1 MRILTFTTLF
11 PNSNDESF
19 GVFIYQRMAHVA
31 SRPGNHVTVIAPVPY
46 FPRWLKSRR
55 WNAISGIPQVEQIGE
70 LTVHHPRYFLLPKV
84 SMYLHGLLIFLG
96 AFFTARRLHRQI
108 FFDCIDAHYVYPDCL
123 AAVLIGKLL
132 KVPVLAS
139 ARGTD
144 INLFPKFRFLR
155 SMIRWTLRNTDGN
168 IGVCKALADEM
179 ITVGAPRDRVS
190 VIGNG
195 VDPQRFQPVDRA
207 QARRQLNIDPQ
218 AQVVVAVGALI
229 PRKGY
234 HFLIPAIPAIL
245 KLNPRLLVYI
255 VGKGDTRQLKE
266 LAVEHGVEDRV
277 IFVGSRPNEELKY
290 WYSAADISCLVS
302 SREGWPNVVLE
313 SLACGT
319 PVVATGLWGVPEI
332 LVSPELGLMVQQD
345 VISIAAGINR
355 ALQQEWNRDKIVQYA
370 RTRTWDVVAE
380 EVEEYLTR
388 ITGKTRKDTAVEVSA
403 GAPSASGEEDAV
415 KTISS

>member
-11 PNSNDESF
+11 PNSTDENF

-31 SRPGNHVTVIAPVPY
+31 SRPGNQVTVVAPVPY

-55 WNAISGIPQVEQIGE
+55 WNTISGIPQVEQIGG

-96 AFFTARRLHRQI
+96 AFLTVRRLHRQLR
-108 FFDCIDAHYVYPDCL
+108 FDCIDSHYVYPDCF

-132 KVPVLAS
+132 GLPVVAS

-155 SMIRWTLRNTDGN
+155 PMICWTLRNTAGN

-179 ITVGAPRDRVS
+179 VALGAPHDRVA

-195 VDPQRFQPVDRA
+195 VDPQRFQPVGRV

-234 HFLIPAIPAIL
+234 HFLIPAIPA
-245 KLNPRLLVYI
+245 
-255 VGKGDTRQLKE
+255 
-266 LAVEHGVEDRV
+266 
-277 IFVGSRPNEELKY
+277 
-290 WYSAADISCLVS
+290 
-302 SREGWPNVVLE
+302 VL
-313 SLACGT
+313 
-319 PVVATGLWGVPEI
+319 
-332 LVSPELGLMVQQD
+332 
-345 VISIAAGINR
+345 
-355 ALQQEWNRDKIVQYA
+355 
-370 RTRTWDVVAE
+370 
-380 EVEEYLTR
+380 
-388 ITGKTRKDTAVEVSA
+388 
-403 GAPSASGEEDAV
+403 
-415 KTISS
+415 